1 MALRAI
7 ALHNSVSE
15 LRLSELYGS
24 EWAQVFRDANTIE
37 CRVCG
42 ARFAL
47 WFADRNDP
55 EKPALTQTLKARIAQ
70 DCENGAHPLCE
81 IRLDTTP

>member
-1 MALRAI
+1 MTLRAI
-7 ALHNSVSE
+7 ALHNSISK

-24 EWAQVFRDANTIE
+24 EWAQVFAGANATA

-42 ARFAL
+42 TPFAL

-55 EKPALTQTLKARIAQ
+55 ERPAFTQTLKARIAQ
-70 DCENGAHPLCE
+70 DCENGAHPLRE
-81 IRLDTTP
+81 IQLDTTP